1 MTDTPA
7 APTATEPRPSRKVS
21 VALVVAIAAL
31 GVSGWQWF
39 DSRQQLGAM
48 QVELASKLAESGG
61 ATQATKSAQEQGR
74 QALEQLSA
82 RLALTEARVT
92 ESAGQYATLQ
102 GMYAELTRNREDWQ
116 LAEIEHALTIASQ
129 QLDLA
134 GNVPATISA
143 LEAVDAKLAGL
154 DKAQFVPL
162 RRAVGQDLEKL
173 KALPFVDTIGL
184 TVKIDGLLAAVDT
197 LPLVVDG
204 HRVEPAPQTAA
215 APAAPAGHRWQ
226 TLGAELWHEFSQLIR
241 IRRMDK
247 PDALLL
253 SPDQA
258 FFLRENLK
266 LRLLNAR
273 LALLQRDDKG
283 FHAALE
289 QARGYASQYFDNQAG
304 PTQRWQAALKDVAG
318 ATVALDL
325 PNLSQSL
332 KAAQQLAAGHGATGA
347 KP

>member
-7 APTATEPRPSRKVS
+7 APTAPEPRPSRKVS
-21 VALVVAIAAL
+21 VALLVAFAAL

-39 DSRQQLGAM
+39 DTRQQLDAM
-48 QVELASKLAESGG
+48 QVELAKKLAESGG
-61 ATQATKSAQEQGR
+61 ATQATKSAQEQGK

-82 RLALTEARVT
+82 RLTLTEARVT

-173 KALPFVDTIGL
+173 KALPFVDTVGL
-184 TVKIDGLLAAVDT
+184 TVKLDGLLAGVDT

-204 HRVEPAPQTAA
+204 HRVEPAAQTAA
-215 APAAPAGHRWQ
+215 PAPAGNRWQ

-304 PTQRWQAALKDVAG
+304 PTQRWLAALKDVAG

-325 PNLSQSL
+325 PNLNQSL